1 MTARAA
7 CLVLV
12 LPAAVLPAAARAE
25 CPGPGALS
33 QGIVVETMRG
43 TEHFARGA
51 GGAVIVTV
59 RPGGADFTE
68 VTEYAGA
75 VIPAVTRVA
84 PDEGAER
91 TGSLSVLDFDRGALD
106 ALLPLEPG
114 DALRLPAR
122 YSRDDPP
129 MEVDL
134 GIVLSVGVAETVRIG
149 DCAYAA
155 LPVTWALERP
165 DGTFTT
171 VLNFIPDLGIAYTA
185 RRELPTGQVDDD
197 AATAIRAEGG

>member
-1 MTARAA
+1 MTPRAA
-7 CLVLV
+7 RVGLI
-12 LPAAVLPAAARAE
+12 LPAVLLSGAAWAE

-33 QGIVVETMRG
+33 RGIVVETMRG
-43 TEHFARGA
+43 AEHFARGE

-59 RPGGADFTE
+59 RPGDADFTE

-75 VIPAVTRVA
+75 VIPAVTRVT

-91 TGSLSVLDFDRGALD
+91 TGSLSVLDFDRGALE

-114 DALRLPAR
+114 DTLRLPAR

-129 MEVDL
+129 MELDL
-134 GIVLSVGVAETVRIG
+134 GIALSVGAVETVRIG

-197 AATAIRAEGG
+197 AATVIRAEGG